1 MGYLQTLQLMV
12 RAYKA
17 ARGVMPKGLDMLKL
31 KQKAR
36 QKVIDAKKVINV
48 DFSKGRKFYEE
59 GIGDLI
65 RQGKLFVGKA
75 PKTKK
80 IKEAVDPKLYEQ
92 MRIKEIM
99 KQNKESAKRLEKKMN
114 KEKDLGDRLK
124 DYKGDPDAMRE
135 GGIISLANG
144 GLTNI
149 SDTYDNNPTLQ
160 AQYPNKQDYLDLFTQ
175 QTTTTTPQTNTTT
188 QSTTSTIAPINPI
201 NPIIPLPQDSG
212 DGGEGILNNFGRTNM
227 NQPNAMGGK
236 EPGIVAA
243 LQRTYNNL
251 KDPLITYNPMNP
263 AFLFNVGKAGL
274 EKAREFAKQVQAQ
287 KALEEAQEKARLAD
301 ELARQMNAAYYDNP
315 GADFTG
321 GRYDGASS
329 RSEYESNPTGFSG
342 SS

>member
-114 KEKDLGDRLK
+114 KEKDLGDKLK

-201 NPIIPLPQDSG
+201 KPIIPLPQDSG
-212 DGGEGILNNFGRTNM
+212 DGGGGILNNFGRTNM